1 MQMDRLGVLCF
12 AAAMMIANWT
22 FAKDIDQTVLDC
34 DRYAASNNDVNTTAG
49 RAGVK
54 FKDLD
59 TEKAKPPCEA
69 AYAANPD
76 VARLA
81 FQLGRVEVKLK
92 NYERAKTLL
101 EDAIAKGYSL
111 AAVELGL
118 LYDNGLG
125 VETDLKKALE
135 LYQVAADAGWGVAY
149 SNIGDLYRLGLG
161 VEKDEA
167 KALEHYDQ
175 AIAKGNDAALGRKAM
190 MLVEGHQQGEDPRP
204 VVDALLQAAIRTD
217 AIGSVELG
225 LAYLN
230 GRFGLPADPIA
241 ASVHLKRGFDAGDNF
256 GGLYFAIIEIAR
268 WDGNFE
274 RAEQLRRTLQSIV
287 DSEDHEHRGPAMA
300 LLGQF
305 GMIAGL
311 NRAQVSDFIER
322 AAQLS
327 PDHPIVLNSRANLL
341 VANGDLAGADA
352 LLEKAAL
359 AEPDWAP
366 YYARRSIIQL
376 QLGNAEK
383 SKELETQANN
393 AADGQYLLQFIGG

>member
-1 MQMDRLGVLCF
+1 MDRLGALCF
-12 AAAMMIANWT
+12 AAAMMIANST
-22 FAKDIDQTVLDC
+22 FAQDIDQTVLDC

-54 FKDLD
+54 FKDLNP
-59 TEKAKPPCEA
+59 EKAKPVCEA
-69 AYAANPD
+69 AYKANPD
-76 VARLA
+76 VARLP
-81 FQLGRVEVKLK
+81 FQLGRVEVKLQ

-101 EDAIAKGYSL
+101 EDAIAKGYTL

-125 VETDLKKALE
+125 VDADLKKALE

-175 AIAKGNDAALGRKAM
+175 AIAKGNEAALGRKAM
-190 MLVEGHQQGEDPRP
+190 MLAEGHQEGEDPRP
-204 VVDALLQAAIRTD
+204 VVNALLQAAIRTD

-230 GRFGLPADPIA
+230 GRFGLPSDPIA
-241 ASVHLKRGFDAGDNF
+241 ASMHLIRGFDAGDNL
-256 GGLYFAIIEIAR
+256 GGIYFAIIEMAR
-268 WDGNFE
+268 WDGNLE
-274 RAEQLRRTLQSIV
+274 RAEQLRRTLQRII
-287 DSEDHEHRGPAMA
+287 DSDDHEHRGPALA

-311 NRAQVSDFIER
+311 DRMQVTDFIER

-327 PDHPIVLNSRANLL
+327 PEHPVVLTSRANLL
-341 VANGDLAGADA
+341 VANGDLTGADA
-352 LLEKAAL
+352 LLEKAVL

-366 YYARRSIIQL
+366 SYARRSIIQMK
-376 QLGNAEK
+376 LGNAEK
-383 SKELETQANN
+383 SKELEAQANN
-393 AADGQYLLQFIGG
+393 ARDGQYLLQFIGG

>member
-1 MQMDRLGVLCF
+1 MQKVQIGVCGFVVALLLAGPTLGQDV
-12 AAAMMIANWT
+12 N
-22 FAKDIDQTVLDC
+22 QTVINC
-34 DRYAASNNDVNTTAG
+34 DRYAASNNDLATTAG
-49 RAGVK
+49 RAGVR

-59 TEKAKPPCEA
+59 TEKAKTACEA

-76 VARLA
+76 IARLA
-81 FQLGRVEVKLK
+81 FQLARVEVKLG
-92 NYERAKTLL
+92 NYERARTLL
-101 EDAIAKGYSL
+101 EEALAKGYTL

-118 LYDNGLG
+118 LYDTGRG
-125 VETDLKKALE
+125 VEADLKKALE
-135 LYQVAADAGWGVAY
+135 LYQLAADAGWGVAY

-167 KALEHYDQ
+167 RALELYNQ
-175 AIAKGNDAALGRKAM
+175 AIAKGNEAALGRKAL
-190 MLVEGHQQGEDPRP
+190 MLAGAHQEGDDPRP
-204 VVDALLQAAIRTD
+204 VVSALLEAAIRGE
-217 AIGSVELG
+217 AVGSAELG

-230 GRFGLPADPIA
+230 GRFGLPVDPVA

-256 GGLYFAIIEIAR
+256 GGLYFAIIEMAR
-268 WDGNFE
+268 WDGHFE
-274 RAEQLRRTLQSIV
+274 RAEQLRRALQSIV
-287 DSEDHEHRGPAMA
+287 DSEDHENRGPALA

-305 GMIAGL
+305 GLITGL
-311 NRAQVSDFIER
+311 NRSQVTDLIER

-327 PDHPIVLNSRANLL
+327 PDHHIVLNSRANLL

-359 AEPDWAP
+359 AQPDWAP

-376 QLGNAEK
+376 RLGNAEK

-393 AADGQYLLQFIGG
+393 ARDGQYLLQFIGG